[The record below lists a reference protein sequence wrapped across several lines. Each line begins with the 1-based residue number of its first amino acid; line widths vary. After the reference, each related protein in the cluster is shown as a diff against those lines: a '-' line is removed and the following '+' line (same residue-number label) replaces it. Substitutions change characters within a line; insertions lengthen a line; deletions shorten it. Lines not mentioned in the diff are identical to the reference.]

1 MRNGSVYG
9 KILPWL
15 YLVAVY
21 FMIAGCS
28 SATLDNDSPPETQY
42 AEGERLFE
50 KDRFLESVERF
61 RILKS
66 RYPYSK
72 YAALATLKI
81 GDVHFK
87 DEAFLE
93 AAAAYK
99 IFRDLYPKHE
109 LASYALFRIGES
121 FFNQMPSTTD
131 RDLDPAQSAIDA
143 YSSLIAE
150 YPAAPQRAEAE
161 KRIHELREKLAEK
174 EIYVGDFYFKRELY
188 QAAAGRYLFLVDK
201 YPEFS
206 KNEKSL
212 YRLAYS
218 YERMGEYAKADSALK
233 RLESEFP
240 KDESDRKTLRKKI
253 VAGLGSQDEP
263 K

>member
-1 MRNGSVYG
+1 MRNGTVYG
-9 KILPWL
+9 KVLPWL
-15 YLVAVY
+15 YLLAVY
-21 FMIAGCS
+21 AMVSGCS

-42 AEGERLFE
+42 AEGERLLG
-50 KDRFLESVERF
+50 KDRYLEAVERF

-81 GDVHFK
+81 GDTHFK

-121 FFNQMPSTTD
+121 FYNQMPSTTD

-143 YSSLIAE
+143 YSHLISE

-161 KRIHELREKLAEK
+161 KRIVELRGKLAEK
-174 EIYVGDFYFKRELY
+174 EVYVGDFYFKRELY
-188 QAAAGRYLFLVDK
+188 EAAAGRYRYLLDQFPD
-201 YPEFS
+201 S
-206 KNEKSL
+206 GNNEKSL
-212 YRLAYS
+212 YRLAFS
-218 YERMGEYAKADSALK
+218 YERMGEYAKADQAMS
-233 RLESEFP
+233 RLEKEFP
-240 KDESDRKTLRKKI
+240 KDEGVRKTLRKKI
-253 VAGLGSQDEP
+253 VAGLNTQEEA